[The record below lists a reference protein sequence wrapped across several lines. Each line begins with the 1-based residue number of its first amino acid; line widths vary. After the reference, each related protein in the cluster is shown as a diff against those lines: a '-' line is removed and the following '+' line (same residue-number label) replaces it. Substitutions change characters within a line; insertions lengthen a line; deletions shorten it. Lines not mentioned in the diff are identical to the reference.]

1 MLAFY
6 WMFSSSSAFQLR
18 ENTGSWELKS
28 AFGCCR
34 FEYVKMM
41 HGDAS
46 LWESFP
52 RALERQ
58 TGARRY
64 VGAFRAPFQDL
75 RLTPSQE
82 HAVRVCSL
90 LAIPPPPLDQ
100 KALPGGVSEDLSE
113 DNLSTWADTVQ
124 DVVVGMIVPQPGTD
138 QTIFPQLVELLT
150 LLESVSRMAFCRQ
163 CYLPGSTCRCLE
175 SSSTATTAST
185 TGLLWSDIADPTF
198 GTNPAPAG
206 RGAGSALPYGSSS
219 MAGGSIWDLPS
230 TDFPGLPGAPS
241 AICQPRP
248 PAGRASH
255 LESQLMAIRYGLTA
269 PPDPLGLP
277 QPTWTPP
284 TTQNRQRVQLPPPP
298 PRTDSVSTTDQSQ
311 QTTAPDPGPEG
322 QGTRQPGRA
331 RVRGH
336 HHGPVSPPPRQPQTS
351 QQASGRSGGTS
362 RRAPDWNPLA
372 NLANH
377 RSGGWKKD
385 LDFYMGAYFRLNYR
399 QEPASKWPELKA
411 KFFNFLIDHHSEWK
425 SIRNNDPLGYLPYM
439 EVQFKWVTG
448 YKLVGL
454 GACTEWI
461 RAGTYYHWV
470 IAQRGQLG
478 RCPRLAGIPPPEG
491 PMMPPPYP
499 PVTAAAPPATAAPA
513 APAAPPVTAAPPAT
527 AVASTQATIPDP
539 PQGGGGRPRAKSQP
553 QKRDA
558 AAAGVQ
564 GAARDTGGAGD
575 SSGRSGRATSREPRT
590 ARSCSKKRRRSQSR
604 RRDSRPMA
612 PFPLQDQEGRLQAL
626 QTLYEEAGE
635 HKLASEIT
643 ALRGLQVSHPEM
655 GAEEL
660 QRLNNQVLLMIAEYH
675 LTSASQGTHRVLPV
689 LPEGAARLMPPVDEY
704 LPGSFEGC
712 RDVRVTDRAQIL
724 RIATWL
730 HRLDLAATYGAEI
743 ATSPQVEDYDFGPLL
758 EYFLMPRLTTVTL
771 QEVAARVA
779 QENRRDL
786 ETSLRDLHDERD
798 SLQKGIEL
806 LTAALDNEQQRER
819 KKTIKKQLDSR
830 RRELRSNQRRIS
842 RVEGLLGL
850 EQPQQPPTAQGSLDV
865 IVEETTET
873 TVMTDEESESEAT
886 PLGGPTDEA
895 TTPVR
900 ETEQDMETEGEGGN
914 SPVTPNEDDLLMG
927 AGAADVET
935 GIASLH
941 VDSPAKPRGDDDAAT

>member
-1 MLAFY
+1 M
-6 WMFSSSSAFQLR
+6 
-18 ENTGSWELKS
+18 
-28 AFGCCR
+28 
-34 FEYVKMM
+34 
-41 HGDAS
+41 
-46 LWESFP
+46 
-52 RALERQ
+52 
-58 TGARRY
+58 
-64 VGAFRAPFQDL
+64 
-75 RLTPSQE
+75 
-82 HAVRVCSL
+82 
-90 LAIPPPPLDQ
+90 AIPPPPPDQ
-100 KALPGGVSEDLSE
+100 KALPGGVPEDLSE

-124 DVVVGMIVPQPGTD
+124 DVAVGMIVPQPGTD
-138 QTIFPQLVELLT
+138 QIIFPHLVELLT
-150 LLESVSRMAFCRQ
+150 FLESVSRVAFCHQ
-163 CYLPGSTCRCLE
+163 CYLPGSACRCLE
-175 SSSTATTAST
+175 SSSTASTAST
-185 TGLLWSDIADPTF
+185 TGPLWSDIADPTF
-198 GTNPAPAG
+198 GPNSAPAG

-241 AICQPRP
+241 AIRQPRP

-269 PPDPLGLP
+269 PPEPLRLP

-284 TTQNRQRVQLPPPP
+284 ATQNRRRAQLPPPP

-311 QTTAPDPGPEG
+311 QTTAPDTGPEG
-322 QGTRQPGRA
+322 QGTRRPGRA
-331 RVRGH
+331 RACGR
-336 HHGPVSPPPRQPQTS
+336 HHGPVSPPPRQPYTS
-351 QQASGRSGGTS
+351 LQASGCSGGTS

-377 RSGGWKKD
+377 HSGGWKKD

-399 QEPASKWPELKA
+399 QEPASKWPALKA
-411 KFFNFLIDHHSEWK
+411 KFFDFLIDHHSEWK
-425 SIRNNDPLGYLPYM
+425 SIRNNDPLGYLPYI
-439 EVQFKWVTG
+439 EAQFEQVTG

-461 RAGTYYHWV
+461 RVGTYYHWV

-491 PMMPPPYP
+491 PMTPPPYP
-499 PVTAAAPPATAAPA
+499 PVTAAASPATAAPA
-513 APAAPPVTAAPPAT
+513 VPAALPVTAAPPAT
-527 AVASTQATIPDP
+527 AVTSTQATVPKP
-539 PQGGGGRPRAKSQP
+539 PKGGGGRPRSKSQP
-553 QKRDA
+553 RKRDA

-564 GAARDTGGAGD
+564 GATRDTGGAGD
-575 SSGRSGRATSREPRT
+575 SSGRSGQATSREPRT
-590 ARSCSKKRRRSQSR
+590 ARSRSKKRRRSQSR
-604 RRDSRPMA
+604 KRDSWPTA
-612 PFPLQDQEGRLQAL
+612 PFPLQDHEGQLQAL
-626 QTLYEEAGE
+626 QALYEEAGE

-655 GAEEL
+655 GADEL

-675 LTSASQGTHRVLPV
+675 LTSASQGTHSIQPV

-712 RDVRVTDRAQIL
+712 CDVRVTDRAQIL

-730 HRLDLAATYGAEI
+730 HRLDLAATYSVEI
-743 ATSPQVEDYDFGPLL
+743 ANSPQVEDYDFGPLL
-758 EYFLMPRLTTVTL
+758 EYFLMPRLSTVTL

-786 ETSLRDLHDERD
+786 EASLSDLHEERD
-798 SLQKGIEL
+798 SLQNGIEL
-806 LTAALDNEQQRER
+806 LAAALENEQQRER
-819 KKTIKKQLDSR
+819 RKAIKKQLDSR
-830 RRELRSNQRRIS
+830 RRELRSNLRRIS
-842 RVEGLLGL
+842 RLEGLLGL
-850 EQPQQPPTAQGSLDV
+850 EQPQQPPTSQGPLDV
-865 IVEETTET
+865 IVEETTEM

-886 PLGGPTDEA
+886 PQGGPTDEA
-895 TTPVR
+895 TAPVR
-900 ETEQDMETEGEGGN
+900 ETEQDMETGGEGGN
-914 SPVTPNEDDLLMG
+914 SPVTPNEDDLLTG